1 MQPTLQRTDLGL
13 YNKIKLC
20 ALMLQKYSKYVENS
34 NGRKLTKILKNQ
46 KQNQLINSLEM
57 ARNIDTVGLEALDDT
72 A

>member
-1 MQPTLQRTDLGL
+1 
-13 YNKIKLC
+13 
-20 ALMLQKYSKYVENS
+20 MLQKYSKYVENS